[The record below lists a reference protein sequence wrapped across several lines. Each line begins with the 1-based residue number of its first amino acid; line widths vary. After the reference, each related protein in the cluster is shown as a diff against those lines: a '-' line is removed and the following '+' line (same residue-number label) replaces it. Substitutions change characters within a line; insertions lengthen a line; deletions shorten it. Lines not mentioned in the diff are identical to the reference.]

1 MAEKVKKLVLE
12 KFSIKRGP
20 AIQRFPFEEGD
31 IKIIKYYSGETLK
44 GKPNGKGIFEVYTID
59 VSFAKFYKSK
69 KFDSLWKKYSK
80 NFLDKSRGYVLSE
93 RHVGNWKLGKKEGKG
108 EKTEY
113 IGVSDSD
120 HDDMFVNKD
129 GSPIIMNKKIGNY
142 KNDKEQG
149 KFQIFDM
156 NFGWATLNYK
166 NGKVI
171 GNPVKM
177 NKKNNLNNHE
187 TLQINFPSPWDK
199 HVISIL
205 KNR

>member
-93 RHVGNWKLGKKEGKG
+93 RHVGNWKLGKKEGKVVAYTRCFAPHIYF
-108 EKTEY
+108 EEAA
-113 IGVSDSD
+113 IGRVVVKDS
-120 HDDMFVNKD
+120 
-129 GSPIIMNKKIGNY
+129 
-142 KNDKEQG
+142 ER
-149 KFQIFDM
+149 KFGYGHQ
-156 NFGWATLNYK
+156 
-166 NGKVI
+166 
-171 GNPVKM
+171 
-177 NKKNNLNNHE
+177 
-187 TLQINFPSPWDK
+187 
-199 HVISIL
+199 IL
-205 KNR
+205 KASIEEIQQRYQTTTIKLSAQQYLTHFYEAHNFHQIGEGYLEDGIPHIAMIKN